1 MSQVIVEQQFHY
13 TMKMTSN
20 KHFPNAIYAN
30 YDATLEN
37 FLNCRGLAKLASLA
51 KYLWWLY
58 FSLIWP
64 LLFIL
69 ENNFFTLVFVKGTI
83 SISSIGC
90 KTLLQ
95 SSFTSTDL
103 QMLTDFFDG
112 ITAKKTAISVNRP
125 SESIQYK
132 FNFFKDR

>member
-1 MSQVIVEQQFHY
+1 MLKIIIEQQFHY

-30 YDATLEN
+30 YDATLEKV
-37 FLNCRGLAKLASLA
+37 LACRGVAKLASLA
-51 KYLWWLY
+51 KFLQWLY

-83 SISSIGC
+83 SISSIRC

-103 QMLTDFFDG
+103 HTNAHRFF
-112 ITAKKTAISVNRP
+112 
-125 SESIQYK
+125 
-132 FNFFKDR
+132 